1 MAGSNVVFNIARG
14 KLGYY
19 AELPGTNDALIA
31 VLLKSSGLEDDA
43 TLVDHDTLS
52 SLLAGTSDECD
63 FTNYARQTLSG
74 VTSTVDDSSNV
85 LDIDSDNISWAT
97 AGGAA
102 NNTIGKLVVCYDPDT
117 TGGTDADIIPL
128 SAHSYDETTSGTT
141 LVITIP
147 SGGFLRSA

>member
-1 MAGSNVVFNIARG
+1 VAGSNVVFNIARG